1 LPSAEDLPRAS
12 AHERP
17 RAPPAGATGPA
28 ARPAAPAAD
37 QASLARFHAELDLV
51 DINARQ
57 VARQIGAA
65 SITLDDLRSFGRE
78 GLLQASRSFDA
89 SRGVPFRRWAN
100 LRIRGA
106 MIDGVRQWG
115 ALPRRV
121 YRELRAIAAADQVQ
135 GAYDEE
141 GAVTPAQALTPQ
153 AADARLTSHL
163 AGLATAMAM
172 GAAVNPS
179 DGREPADPDA
189 SPEEQAMR
197 AELVARVREVVSRLP
212 AAERTLVERHY
223 FGDETLDQAA
233 ASLGLSKSWGSR
245 LHARAIDAIAR
256 ELGKKA

>member
-1 LPSAEDLPRAS
+1 LPSAEEQPRA
-12 AHERP
+12 
-17 RAPPAGATGPA
+17 GADP
-28 ARPAAPAAD
+28 PAAPAA
-37 QASLARFHAELDLV
+37 AESLARFHAELDLV

-65 SITLDDLRSFGRE
+65 SVTLDDLRSFGRE

-100 LRIRGA
+100 MRIRGA

-141 GAVTPAQALTPQ
+141 HAASPAQALGAQ

-163 AGLATAMAM
+163 AGLATAMALG
-172 GAAVNPS
+172 GAVSPS
-179 DGREPADPDA
+179 DGHGGREPADPEA
-189 SPEEQAMR
+189 SPEEQVMR

-245 LHARAIDAIAR
+245 LHARAIEAIAR